1 MCNFQVTKRVRNIQL
16 QKLLVIRFHPESTR
30 FIMKVGLLA
39 CMLTSLQF
47 ILALEL
53 NYIPARNPNARN
65 PHAFYPSAINQ
76 QNQTQNVVNLLP
88 CFTSGFDGLHQTQNV
103 TSGSGSHDKWFHH
116 KQKGSDKPHPKPD
129 QALKSFK
136 EYLHQYGY
144 LKGSPNG
151 ENFTLVTEELTE
163 ATANFQHTFGI
174 PVTKELDQV
183 TFDAIVMPRC
193 GREDFINGKPALSFA
208 RKQTGFPSTVI
219 DLNNT
224 NHHHHH
230 YHPTA
235 NNITRFISNST
246 KNNHVM
252 AGDNKEKTGSITDDP
267 NHPLDNTKR
276 FAYFNGNQRWK
287 SRYDLT
293 WALSPTNMTSR
304 ISRKIVRTIFSD
316 AFATWT
322 AIIPSFSFT
331 EVETYQ
337 SADVKISFVSGQHG
351 DSQSFDGV
359 LGILAHAF
367 SPEDGRVHFDA
378 AEFWSSDISRDQAPQ
393 ALDLQSVA
401 VHEIGHVMG
410 LAHSPIRESIMFPNI
425 APHRIKRKLSKDDI
439 QGVKQLYGL
448 ANPVSNPSSSSVS
461 SHACSLLGVLS
472 LFVSWTFTS
481 VSLHITSYI

>member
-1 MCNFQVTKRVRNIQL
+1 
-16 QKLLVIRFHPESTR
+16 
-30 FIMKVGLLA
+30 MKVGLLA

-76 QNQTQNVVNLLP
+76 QNQTQNVVNPLP

-151 ENFTLVTEELTE
+151 ENFKLVTEELTE

-174 PVTKELDQV
+174 PVTKELDQI
-183 TFDAIVMPRC
+183 TFDAITMPRC

-230 YHPTA
+230 YHPTG

-246 KNNHVM
+246 KYSHVM
-252 AGDNKEKTGSITDDP
+252 AGDNKEKTRSITDDP

-322 AIIPSFSFT
+322 AIVPSFSFT

-410 LAHSPIRESIMFPNI
+410 LAHSPIQESIMFPNI

-461 SHACSLLGVLS
+461 SHACRLLGVLS

-481 VSLHITSYI
+481 VSLHIISYI

>member
-1 MCNFQVTKRVRNIQL
+1 
-16 QKLLVIRFHPESTR
+16 
-30 FIMKVGLLA
+30 MKVGLLA

-183 TFDAIVMPRC
+183 TFDAIIMPRC

-208 RKQTGFPSTVI
+208 RKQTGFP
-219 DLNNT
+219 
-224 NHHHHH
+224 
-230 YHPTA
+230 
-235 NNITRFISNST
+235 R
-246 KNNHVM
+246 
-252 AGDNKEKTGSITDDP
+252 SITDDP

-448 ANPVSNPSSSSVS
+448 ANPVSNPSSSSNWAQNFHVVKLAYS
-461 SHACSLLGVLS
+461 FEWIGI
-472 LFVSWTFTS
+472 
-481 VSLHITSYI
+481 ITSYMKPVRKHTRANSL